1 MLNQYSRL
9 EFVLGPDALATLRTK
24 RVAIFGIGGVGGSV
38 VEALARCGVGTM
50 DLIDDDKI

>member
-24 RVAIFGIGGVGGSV
+24 RVAIFGM
-38 VEALARCGVGTM
+38 ALAAVWWRHLHGAASERW
-50 DLIDDDKI
+50 IS